1 MSAGRRHGGPDG
13 APAVEPV
20 GPATMLGP
28 GEGRVIS
35 GGALHAVL
43 KVAGGRSALTSTFE
57 IEVPAGYDVG
67 AHVHTRGEEIFYVVA
82 GTVDLLAFEP
92 VDRSVGDW
100 HDWVS
105 TDGRRYLRGGPGSL
119 VHIPAG
125 VPHAFAN
132 TSSEA
137 ATLFFQSSP
146 EGHEDYFVELA
157 ALLRESGGRP
167 DPAAVA
173 AVRER
178 HDIFQLT
185 SLVQG
190 PDR

>member
-1 MSAGRRHGGPDG
+1 MSTEPHRED
-13 APAVEPV
+13 APHVEPV

-28 GEGRVIS
+28 GQGRVIS
-35 GGALHAVL
+35 GGALHATL
-43 KVAGGRSALTSTFE
+43 KVPGGPAALTSTFE

-67 AHVHTRGEEIFYVVA
+67 AHVHTRGEEVFYVVR

-100 HDWVS
+100 HDWTS
-105 TDGRRYLRGGPGSL
+105 AEGRRYLRGGPGSFL
-119 VHIPAG
+119 HIPAG

-132 TSSEA
+132 TSQEA

-146 EGHEDYFVELA
+146 DGHEDYFVELA
-157 ALLRESGGRP
+157 ALLHGSGGRP
-167 DPAAVA
+167 EPAAVA
-173 AVRER
+173 EVRGR

-190 PDR
+190 PGR

>member
-1 MSAGRRHGGPDG
+1 MSTQPHHAG
-13 APAVEPV
+13 APEVEPV

-28 GEGRVIS
+28 GQGRLIA
-35 GGALHAVL
+35 GGALHATL
-43 KVAGGRSALTSTFE
+43 KVAGGPAALTSTFE

-67 AHVHTRGEEIFYVVA
+67 AHVHTRGEEIFYVVR

-100 HDWVS
+100 HNWVS
-105 TDGRRYLRGGPGSL
+105 EDGRGYLRGGPGSMM
-119 VHIPAG
+119 HIPAG

-132 TSSEA
+132 TSDQS

-146 EGHEDYFVELA
+146 QGHEGYFEELA

-167 DPAAVA
+167 DSEAVA
-173 AVRER
+173 QVRSR

-190 PDR
+190 PGR